1 MTRARI
7 ILVSLL
13 CSLGVTFT
21 LRAQELSG
29 WEIEALSDQG
39 GVVYDF
45 QLGIAT
51 ATNGVLVRYG
61 PAVLTADNVTVNH
74 ETGDVMADGKVR
86 IQRDNQVWASEHIRY
101 NFLTRQ
107 LEAQQFRTGM
117 SPMFV
122 AGEGLHGEVT
132 NKYYVAT
139 NAVVTTDD
147 IENPTYKLK
156 ARRVRILPG

>member
-45 QLGIAT
+45 QRGIAT
-51 ATNGVLVRYG
+51 ATNGVR
-61 PAVLTADNVTVNH
+61 
-74 ETGDVMADGKVR
+74 
-86 IQRDNQVWASEHIRY
+86 
-101 NFLTRQ
+101 
-107 LEAQQFRTGM
+107 
-117 SPMFV
+117 
-122 AGEGLHGEVT
+122 
-132 NKYYVAT
+132 
-139 NAVVTTDD
+139 
-147 IENPTYKLK
+147 
-156 ARRVRILPG
+156 